1 MKQHFRMPQGSY
13 LLSHSVGCLPVAS
26 EHALARRYLKPWQEL
41 GGDAWA
47 GWLAEIE
54 RFRGVVARL
63 LGVRI
68 DNVCP
73 QANVSSA
80 VTKILHGLPAR
91 HGRNRLL
98 LCEEDFPSIGFVLK
112 AASKVG
118 YEPIFIPRGAAAEDL
133 QTWQAALDDRTQLA
147 LITHAFSN
155 RSARLPVQQITQIA
169 RERGV
174 VTIVD
179 ATQTVGVV
187 PINVADWSADFV
199 VGSSV
204 KFLCGGPG
212 AGFLWMA
219 DSAMAMAE
227 PVDTGWFSHEDP
239 FAFDI
244 HEFRP
249 AANALRF
256 WGGTPSI
263 APFVLA
269 SAAVE
274 LLLGIGVEA
283 IYAHN
288 QALISQLH
296 DRVPS
301 AVIASARPL
310 NARANTVLLRIRD
323 AERAQLAL
331 HKARIFAD
339 LRDGC
344 VRVSP
349 HLYNDLNDLECLVLA
364 LQPYF

>member
-13 LLSHSVGCLPVAS
+13 LLSHSVGCLPISS
-26 EHALARRYLKPWQEL
+26 ELALARRYLTPWQEL
-41 GGDAWA
+41 GGDVWP

-54 RFRGVVARL
+54 RFRGAMARL
-63 LGVRI
+63 LGARI
-68 DNVCP
+68 DNICP

-80 VTKILHGLPAR
+80 VAKILHALPAR

-112 AASKVG
+112 AAAKVG
-118 YEPIFIPRGAAAEDL
+118 YEPIFIPRGAAAEDI
-133 QTWQAALDDRTQLA
+133 QTWQASLDDRTQLA

-169 RERGV
+169 REHGV
-174 VTIVD
+174 VSIVD
-179 ATQTVGVV
+179 ATQTLGVI
-187 PINVADWSADFV
+187 PINVADWSADFL

-219 DSAMAMAE
+219 DSAIAMSE

-244 HEFRP
+244 HDFRP

-263 APFVLA
+263 APFVVA

-274 LLLGIGVEA
+274 LLLDIGVEA
-283 IYAHN
+283 IYASN

-301 AVIASARPL
+301 AVIASTRTL
-310 NARANTVLLRIRD
+310 NTRANTVLLRVTD
-323 AERAQLAL
+323 VEGAKFAL
-331 HKARIFAD
+331 HEARIFAD
-339 LRDGC
+339 LRDDC

-349 HLYNDLNDLECLVLA
+349 HLYNDLNDIECLVIA